1 MLNKKQK
8 DSKKDS
14 DRETNRSQDSDIFD
28 RTTLSNS
35 STHKNNNKKLN
46 IKKTHLLEYSS
57 SD

>member
-35 STHKNNNKKLN
+35 STHQNNNKKLN